1 MVGRSLSRYI
11 NALKLYIYALLY
23 VFCSSNIAVE
33 DSPYKITAEAAEEA
47 LQKAPELA
55 PEAQSIESIGKYYD

>member
-1 MVGRSLSRYI
+1 MFF
-11 NALKLYIYALLY
+11 IY
-23 VFCSSNIAVE
+23 SSNITVE
-33 DSPYKITAEAAEEA
+33 DSPYKITTEAAEEA